1 MNDKSLIKT
10 VGLGYGLLCLSLANA
25 AGLSVSDTPL
35 YVTQPLPPNVI
46 ISPVYNTEYN
56 EVSLR
61 KAPWRERY
69 SSNNNCDGKDIESPC
84 ITEGQ
89 PTSINVWHIGEP
101 FYEPEE
107 GNEMFVWRVTPWPKV
122 TRVEK
127 GDLVTSD
134 VALYHYDN
142 ITFNGVEEFKPLDY
156 VPGET
161 AQAVT
166 EEQYPE
172 STAVHPTVTGRARYL
187 RSDLN
192 FLYFNKI
199 LADSNNKKG
208 YLPWPDI
215 GGYSF
220 TPYLDAIQAIKP
232 YYHPLRQDP
241 LRQDPQADLSTSVKH
256 LSRRCD
262 EKNDTPPAN
271 PCAKES
277 IITSD
282 MLNLIGQY
290 WTYQNGNVWNS
301 TSYEQTQWQKMDD
314 DTKVNFAHWFTYWR
328 SADLAGRGMMA
339 RLVDTLSS
347 KNKDLL
353 SKLRLGIFHN
363 HIDANGG
370 ITTKVEVEVH
380 ATEKDLI
387 KALADIIY
395 KQDENVFV
403 TPIYFKDQA
412 DNRAHTKTVWKPA
425 NTADYFKTEAP
436 YRDDPGVAES
446 PVRSCR
452 RNYEIVL
459 TPDYTAIRDYTAI
472 SYIPRVTIPGEYK
485 QADNLLGA
493 PYADKRSST
502 LSDAGAYGWATDL
515 MPGLSNNLLPGKYD
529 KQTAQHVVRYAI
541 GPSDEGVIFNKD
553 KALNS
558 YDDALQV
565 LTDNPADGWYKDR
578 SDFSLAVPVG
588 IDDLWHMVLN
598 SRGFFYQGE
607 NIGVAVDKL
616 LQSLNDILVNNVSGS
631 SVAANTTSFSA
642 GGNIYQATVESDWKG
657 HLRAYTVT
665 VTDNKPTVGKDPA
678 WDLAEKVSAQTWN
691 ARNIATLSGGVG
703 VPFLWA
709 NIGATAQAFLKTA
722 VPNTI
727 TDPDAYGGKLLEYL
741 RGSAECEDLAGHACA
756 SGVAYTFRRR
766 NIDRTNTDGYS
777 AGNAN
782 GRNVLGDVA
791 NSNPWFVSAPPA
803 GRSNVD
809 YPGYNEYRVAKKA
822 RPGVLYVGAN
832 DGMLHAVNAS
842 DGSELFAYVPS
853 FVQTHLYE
861 LASAGYA
868 HKYFVDGSPFAAEV
882 DWGGDTGWRT
892 VLAGGANKGG
902 KGYYLLDV
910 TDPTSNT
917 EAKAAGWVKW
927 EFTHPEMYYTF
938 NLPVADAGG
947 DQKGQARQIT
957 RMNDG
962 KLALI
967 VGNGYPEA
975 AGAQA
980 CLFIVYLTGPTGDGT
995 TWTEN
1000 TDYHKF
1006 CVGDA
1011 NYTAT
1016 GGLDTNGLST
1026 PTPYDTNGDGKVD
1039 VIFAGDLNGNLWRFD
1054 VQGNDPAKW
1063 GVAYAGDPLFVAK
1076 NVADKRQHII
1086 SPPEVASHAEGTA
1099 FGYLVLFGTG
1109 KYIEIGDRT
1118 NTDEQSF
1125 YGVWDRGLSG
1135 ITRSNLLEQKFQ
1147 LDAASTFR
1155 KPAANPQP
1163 IPSYCSAGK
1172 DLAACATDSKHLGWY
1187 WDMPTNGERLTG
1199 KVNLINGIVLFNT
1212 FYPGLDA
1219 SGELDPCLYG
1229 GDGWLMGLDAV
1240 NGTMEDP
1247 FPVFDENQDGVI
1259 DSKDAPA
1266 AGLKLG
1272 YTPGGTSFADGR
1284 GDTMFGIASPT
1295 NKDATGKPVVS
1306 PINVPGGSGR
1316 VSWFELL
1323 D

>member
-1 MNDKSLIKT
+1 MNDKSLIKI

-25 AGLSVSDTPL
+25 AGLSISDTPL

-56 EVSLR
+56 EAMLR
-61 KAPWRERY
+61 KAPWIERFY
-69 SSNNNCDGKDIESPC
+69 KDCDGTDIESPC
-84 ITEGQ
+84 ITKGK
-89 PTSINVWHIGEP
+89 PTEISVWNIGEP
-101 FYEPEE
+101 FY
-107 GNEMFVWRVTPWPKV
+107 GSRSGIDTFAWRVTPWPEV
-122 TRVEK
+122 TQVGN
-127 GDLVTSD
+127 GDLRVTSD

-142 ITFNGVEEFKPLDY
+142 ITLDGVTQFRPLDY
-156 VPGET
+156 VPGKS
-161 AQAVT
+161 AQTVT

-172 STAVHPTVTGRARYL
+172 STVVHPTVTGRARYL

-192 FLYFNKI
+192 FLYFNKT

-215 GGYSF
+215 GGYGF
-220 TPYLDAIQAIKP
+220 TPYQDAKEAVNP
-232 YYHPLRQDP
+232 YYHPLKKK
-241 LRQDPQADLSTSVKH
+241 LQADLSTSVNH

-262 EKNDTPPAN
+262 NNDNPPAN
-271 PCAKES
+271 PCVETS
-277 IITSD
+277 IKTSD
-282 MLNLIGQY
+282 MSNLIGQY

-301 TSYEQTQWQKMDD
+301 ENYKQTIWENMDD

-328 SADLAGRGMMA
+328 SADLAARGMMA

-363 HIDANGG
+363 HIEANGD
-370 ITTKVEVEVH
+370 ITTKAEVEVH
-380 ATEKDLI
+380 ATETDLI

-395 KQDENVFV
+395 KQTENVFV
-403 TPIYFKDQA
+403 TPVWPTYGEDK
-412 DNRAHTKTVWKPA
+412 RAHTKTVWEPA
-425 NTADYFKTEAP
+425 KTADYFKTEAP
-436 YRDDPGVAES
+436 YRDDPHDGKS
-446 PVRSCR
+446 SVRSCR

-459 TPDYTAIRDYTAI
+459 TPDYTGMRVDMPKVTMPDE
-472 SYIPRVTIPGEYK
+472 YIK
-485 QADNLLGA
+485 ADALLGK
-493 PYADKRSST
+493 PYAAERFS

-541 GPSDEGVIFNKD
+541 GPSDDGVIFNKD
-553 KALNS
+553 KALSS

-565 LTDNPADGWYKDR
+565 LTDNPADGWYKEKPNDR
-578 SDFSLAVPVG
+578 NLVVPVA

-665 VTDNKPTVGKDPA
+665 VTDNKPTVGEDPA
-678 WDLAEKVSAQTWN
+678 WDLAEKVSAQSWD
-691 ARNIATLSGGVG
+691 ARNIATYAGGQG

-709 NIGATAQAFLKTA
+709 NIGDTAQALLKTA
-722 VPNTI
+722 VPKTI

-741 RGSAECEDLAGHACA
+741 RGSAGCEDLAGHACA
-756 SGVAYTFRRR
+756 SDVPYTFRRR
-766 NIDRTNTDGYS
+766 NIDRTNTNGYS
-777 AGNAN
+777 ADNAN

-791 NSNPWFVSAPPA
+791 NSNPWFESAPPA
-803 GRSNVD
+803 GRSDVD
-809 YPGYNEYRVAKKA
+809 YPGYNAYRVAKKA

-882 DWGGDTGWRT
+882 DWGGDFGWRT
-892 VLAGGANKGG
+892 VLAGGGNKGG

-917 EAKAAGWVKW
+917 EAKAKEWVKW

-938 NLPVADAGG
+938 NLPVADTGG

-980 CLFIVYLTGPTGDGT
+980 CLFIIYLTGPTGANT
-995 TWTEN
+995 TWTDK
-1000 TDYHKF
+1000 TDYHKI

-1026 PTPYDTNGDGKVD
+1026 PTPYDRNGDGKVD

-1076 NVADKRQHII
+1076 NAADKRQPII

-1118 NTDEQSF
+1118 NTEVQSF

-1147 LDAASTFR
+1147 LDETSTPNFR

-1172 DLAACATDSKHLGWY
+1172 DLAVCTADSKHLGWY
-1187 WDMPTNGERLTG
+1187 WDMPTKGERLTG
-1199 KVNLINGIVLFNT
+1199 QVNLINGIVLFNT

-1247 FPVFDENQDGVI
+1247 FSVFDVNQDGVI
-1259 DSKDAPA
+1259 DSKDALA

-1272 YTPGGTSFADGR
+1272 AMMGGTSFADGR

-1295 NKDATGKPVVS
+1295 NKDATGKPVVT
-1306 PINVPGGSGR
+1306 PINAPGGSGR